1 MRGKLGVPDRSHLP
15 EQALICMIS
24 QAKPLGTEK
33 SNQSQHLMDVIV
45 ILNYFLLK
53 MLIAYLLYNYIFIA
67 QNITITHNRE
77 NFKSPVVSFHSHL
90 STIGSCPLCF

>member
-1 MRGKLGVPDRSHLP
+1 MRGKLGVPDLSHLP
-15 EQALICMIS
+15 EQALICTVS

-33 SNQSQHLMDVIV
+33 PNQSQHLMDVIV

-53 MLIAYLLYNYIFIA
+53 MRIARLLYNYIFIA

-77 NFKSPVVSFHSHL
+77 KF
-90 STIGSCPLCF
+90 